1 MRKDGFIKFSS
12 EKEKNGSKKINFEIR
27 FNKDIL
33 KIIFPGALV
42 ILLTNENFL
51 RFVVNI
57 VKIIMNGSFYYFLN
71 NSFLFYGG
79 VYEYKYHSHW

>member
-33 KIIFPGALV
+33 KIIFPSALV

-71 NSFLFYGG
+71 NSFFFCGGIYG
-79 VYEYKYHSHW
+79 YKHSSQW